1 MLAWLCGMAIA
12 VAWLQPWA
20 PPPAPSV
27 PGLVTAWGL
36 MGLLLLGLQRWRPAK
51 QTAAPVATCLTLLAC
66 LLGLTLWSIAW
77 VPFVDRAL
85 IGGLWGSVLCIFL
98 AYLVGRQKDL
108 AAPIAQSLLW
118 VALVCA
124 IMGFV
129 QYAGWAQS
137 PGNGFDWLHA
147 SPQRDAYA
155 NLRQRNQFGSLM
167 ALGLAAWLY
176 LQPSPWQRI
185 PLFHWLQLGLLSLGA
200 VISCSR
206 AGAIAWLA
214 LAALATVACSKHRVM
229 AQRSAW
235 VAPLVAAGLF
245 VLLSGA
251 LPTMTLLETQAAV
264 APAPAPAL
272 TRATTQA
279 EGLDICE
286 SRLVLWRNVL
296 ELSLQ
301 RPWTGWGWGELDYA
315 MATQALTGTRF
326 CGIVAHAH
334 NLPLQ
339 LMVEWGWPLAW
350 GLMACAGIWFWR
362 RRPSLATS
370 SSALLGWA
378 LLLPLTVHSLL
389 EFPLWYG
396 PFQMSLGLA
405 LGMVAGPA
413 AGSVS
418 AKAQTATRGLAVLLV
433 AGAGW
438 GAVDYLRVSQ
448 PYLPSHL
455 RMPHAQAAPL
465 VEADQT
471 FWFRNA
477 VDFIQLTTTGVPQEA
492 QKALAQRLM
501 HYSPEPAVAKHL
513 QIEITQPHQGSL
525 TAPRE

>member
-1 MLAWLCGMAIA
+1 MLAWLSGMAIA
-12 VAWLQPWA
+12 LAWLQPWA
-20 PPPAPSV
+20 PPPSPSV
-27 PGLVTAWGL
+27 PGLVTAWG
-36 MGLLLLGLQRWRPAK
+36 MSGLLWLGIHRWRPARP
-51 QTAAPVATCLTLLAC
+51 AAASASSCLTLLAC
-66 LLGLTLWSIAW
+66 LLGLSLWAIAW

-85 IGGLWGSVLCIFL
+85 IGGLWGSVLCIFV
-98 AYLVGRQKDL
+98 AYLVGRQTDMVT
-108 AAPIAQSLLW
+108 PIAKSLVW
-118 VALVCA
+118 VALACA
-124 IMGFV
+124 VMGGV
-129 QYAGWAQS
+129 QYAGWAQT
-137 PGNGFDWLHA
+137 PGDGFDWLHA

-176 LQPSPWQRI
+176 LQPPSWQRI

-206 AGAIAWLA
+206 AGAISWLA
-214 LAALATVACSKHRVM
+214 LAALAAMGYGKHRWR
-229 AQRSAW
+229 AQGSAW
-235 VAPLVAAGLF
+235 LAPVVAVGLF
-245 VLLSGA
+245 VLLSA
-251 LPTMTLLETQAAV
+251 VLTTLAPLE
-264 APAPAPAL
+264 
-272 TRATTQA
+272 TQA
-279 EGLDICE
+279 EGLDVCE
-286 SRLVLWRNVL
+286 SRLVLWRNAL

-301 RPWTGWGWGELDYA
+301 RPWTGWGWGEFDHA
-315 MATQALTGTRF
+315 MATQPLTGTRF

-339 LMVEWGWPLAW
+339 LMVEWGWPIAW
-350 GLMACAGIWFWR
+350 CLMACAGMWLWR
-362 RRPSLATS
+362 RRRSLATS

-455 RMPHAQAAPL
+455 RMPHAQTAPL

-477 VDFIQLTTTGVPQEA
+477 VDFIQLTTTGVPQED
-492 QKALAQRLM
+492 QKALAERLM
-501 HYSPEPAVAKHL
+501 HYSPEPAVSKYL
-513 QIEITQPHQGSL
+513 QDAITQPHQGSL

>member
-36 MGLLLLGLQRWRPAK
+36 TGLLLLGLQRWRPAK

-251 LPTMTLLETQAAV
+251 LPTMTLLETQAERWAIT
-264 APAPAPAL
+264 PPAL

-477 VDFIQLTTTGVPQEA
+477 VDFIQLTTTDVPQEA

-513 QIEITQPHQGSL
+513 QVEITQPPQGSL

>member
-1 MLAWLCGMAIA
+1 MLAWLSGMVIA
-12 VAWLQPWA
+12 LAWLQPWA
-20 PPPAPSV
+20 TPPAPSV

-36 MGLLLLGLQRWRPAK
+36 TGLLLLGILRWRPAWL
-51 QTAAPVATCLTLLAC
+51 AVAHVPACLTLLAV
-66 LLGLTLWSIAW
+66 LMGLTLWSIAW

-98 AYLVGRQKDL
+98 AYLIGRQ
-108 AAPIAQSLLW
+108 AGMVATIAQSLLW
-118 VALVCA
+118 VALACA
-124 IMGFV
+124 VMGFV
-129 QYAGWAQS
+129 QYAGWAQT

-176 LQPSPWQRI
+176 LQPSAWQRI
-185 PLFHWLQLGLLSLGA
+185 GLFQWLQLGLLSLGA

-206 AGAIAWLA
+206 AGAISWLA
-214 LAALATVACSKHRVM
+214 LAALAAVGWNRRGLTAPRT
-229 AQRSAW
+229 AW
-235 VAPLVAAGLF
+235 VAPAVAASLF

-251 LPTMTLLETQAAV
+251 MPRVTPFETHSASV
-264 APAPAPAL
+264 PAPAPAL
-272 TRATTQA
+272 SRATTQA

-339 LMVEWGWPLAW
+339 LMVEWGWPLAC

-405 LGMVAGPA
+405 LGMVVGPA

-418 AKAQTATRGLAVLLV
+418 AKAQTATLGLAVLLV

-513 QIEITQPHQGSL
+513 QVEITQPPQGSL

>member
-1 MLAWLCGMAIA
+1 
-12 VAWLQPWA
+12 
-20 PPPAPSV
+20 
-27 PGLVTAWGL
+27 
-36 MGLLLLGLQRWRPAK
+36 
-51 QTAAPVATCLTLLAC
+51 
-66 LLGLTLWSIAW
+66 
-77 VPFVDRAL
+77 
-85 IGGLWGSVLCIFL
+85 
-98 AYLVGRQKDL
+98 
-108 AAPIAQSLLW
+108 
-118 VALVCA
+118 
-124 IMGFV
+124 
-129 QYAGWAQS
+129 
-137 PGNGFDWLHA
+137 
-147 SPQRDAYA
+147 
-155 NLRQRNQFGSLM
+155 
-167 ALGLAAWLY
+167 
-176 LQPSPWQRI
+176 
-185 PLFHWLQLGLLSLGA
+185 
-200 VISCSR
+200 
-206 AGAIAWLA
+206 
-214 LAALATVACSKHRVM
+214 
-229 AQRSAW
+229 
-235 VAPLVAAGLF
+235 
-245 VLLSGA
+245 
-251 LPTMTLLETQAAV
+251 
-264 APAPAPAL
+264 
-272 TRATTQA
+272 
-279 EGLDICE
+279 
-286 SRLVLWRNVL
+286 VL

-339 LMVEWGWPLAW
+339 LMVEWGWPLAC

-418 AKAQTATRGLAVLLV
+418 AKAQTATLGLAVLLV

-513 QIEITQPHQGSL
+513 QVEITQPHQGSL

>member
-1 MLAWLCGMAIA
+1 MLAWLSGMAIA
-12 VAWLQPWA
+12 LAWLQPWA

-27 PGLVTAWGL
+27 PGLVTAWG
-36 MGLLLLGLQRWRPAK
+36 MSGLLWLGIHRWRPAWP
-51 QTAAPVATCLTLLAC
+51 AAASASSCLTLLAC
-66 LLGLTLWSIAW
+66 LLGLSLWAIAW

-85 IGGLWGSVLCIFL
+85 IGGLWGSVLCIFV
-98 AYLVGRQKDL
+98 AYLVGRQTDMVT
-108 AAPIAQSLLW
+108 PIAKSLVW
-118 VALVCA
+118 VALACA
-124 IMGFV
+124 VMGGV
-129 QYAGWAQS
+129 QYAGWAQT
-137 PGNGFDWLHA
+137 PGDGFDWLHA

-176 LQPSPWQRI
+176 LQPPSWQRI

-206 AGAIAWLA
+206 AGAISWLA
-214 LAALATVACSKHRVM
+214 LAALAAMGYGKHRWR
-229 AQRSAW
+229 AQGSAW
-235 VAPLVAAGLF
+235 LAPVVAVGLF
-245 VLLSGA
+245 VLLSA
-251 LPTMTLLETQAAV
+251 VLTTLAPLE
-264 APAPAPAL
+264 
-272 TRATTQA
+272 TQA
-279 EGLDICE
+279 EGLDVCE
-286 SRLVLWRNVL
+286 SRLVLWRNAL

-301 RPWTGWGWGELDYA
+301 RPWTGWGWGEFDHA
-315 MATQALTGTRF
+315 MATQPLTGTRF

-339 LMVEWGWPLAW
+339 LMVEWGWPIAW
-350 GLMACAGIWFWR
+350 CLMACAGMWLWR

-413 AGSVS
+413 ADSVS

-455 RMPHAQAAPL
+455 RMPHAQKAPL

-477 VDFIQLTTTGVPQEA
+477 VDFIQLTTTGVLQED
-492 QKALAQRLM
+492 QKALAERLM
-501 HYSPEPAVAKHL
+501 HYSPEPAVSKYL
-513 QIEITQPHQGSL
+513 QDAITQPHQGSL

>member
-1 MLAWLCGMAIA
+1 MLAWLSGMAIA
-12 VAWLQPWA
+12 LAWLQPWA

-27 PGLVTAWGL
+27 PGLVTAWG
-36 MGLLLLGLQRWRPAK
+36 MSGLLWLGIHRWRPAWP
-51 QTAAPVATCLTLLAC
+51 AAASASSCLTLLAC
-66 LLGLTLWSIAW
+66 LLGLSLWAIAW

-85 IGGLWGSVLCIFL
+85 IGGLWGSVLCIFV
-98 AYLVGRQKDL
+98 AYLVGRQTDMVT
-108 AAPIAQSLLW
+108 PIAKSLVW
-118 VALVCA
+118 VALACA
-124 IMGFV
+124 VMGGV
-129 QYAGWAQS
+129 QYAGWAQT
-137 PGNGFDWLHA
+137 PGDGFDWLHA

-176 LQPSPWQRI
+176 LQPPSWQRI

-206 AGAIAWLA
+206 AGAISWLA
-214 LAALATVACSKHRVM
+214 LAALAAMGYGKHRWR
-229 AQRSAW
+229 AQGSAW
-235 VAPLVAAGLF
+235 LAPVVAVGLF
-245 VLLSGA
+245 VLLSA
-251 LPTMTLLETQAAV
+251 VLPTLAPLE
-264 APAPAPAL
+264 
-272 TRATTQA
+272 TQA
-279 EGLDICE
+279 EGLDVCE
-286 SRLVLWRNVL
+286 SRLVLWRNAL

-301 RPWTGWGWGELDYA
+301 RPWTGWGWGEFDHA
-315 MATQALTGTRF
+315 MATQPLTGTRF

-339 LMVEWGWPLAW
+339 LMVEWGWPIAW
-350 GLMACAGIWFWR
+350 CLMACAGMWLWR

-413 AGSVS
+413 ADSVS

-455 RMPHAQAAPL
+455 RMPHAQKAPL

-477 VDFIQLTTTGVPQEA
+477 VDFIQLTTTGVLQED
-492 QKALAQRLM
+492 QKALAERLM
-501 HYSPEPAVAKHL
+501 HYSPEPAVSKYL
-513 QIEITQPHQGSL
+513 QDAITQPHQGSL